1 MNRVPKTLLLA
12 LTGLLA
18 LAGCSKKPAP
28 AADPAQFTPAKAL
41 SLSGCSNLYQV
52 SQTLCRG
59 AQPTAEGFK
68 ELEKLGI
75 KTVINLRALHSDKDE
90 LKSTQLK
97 YISIPME
104 TWDPET
110 DQVRQFLRAATDPQN
125 QPVFVHCQHGA
136 DRTGTM
142 TAAWRIIIEG
152 WTKERAVHE
161 MTEGPFGFHEIWTG
175 LPKFLD
181 KLDWETLR
189 TEFSNTET
197 KK

>member
-1 MNRVPKTLLLA
+1 MNRIQYTVLCVLI
-12 LTGLLA
+12 GLFA
-18 LAGCSKKPAP
+18 CSGCSKKPAP

-41 SLSGCSNLYQV
+41 SLPGCDNLYQV
-52 SQTLCRG
+52 SETFYRG

-75 KTVINLRALHSDKDE
+75 KTVINLRSLHTDQDE
-90 LKSTQLK
+90 LKGTGLK
-97 YISIPME
+97 YIPIRME
-104 TWDPET
+104 AWDPET
-110 DQVRQFLRAATDPQN
+110 DEVRQFLLAATNPEN

-142 TAAWRIIIEG
+142 TAAWRIVIEG
-152 WTKERAVHE
+152 WTKEKAIQE

-181 KLDWETLR
+181 KLDLDTLR
-189 TEFSNTET
+189 KEFPKDNP
-197 KK
+197 